1 MLLNI
6 QKYLFAKDTCPIR
19 LNGRTIIVTG
29 FGCDPNCE
37 VPVRLPAYIIPALA
51 LLREMTDDNAKAD
64 VELYF
69 AENYSALL
77 LGQGFEPFVA
87 DFADRAVRYLEAY
100 VANFH
105 PNVSVRILR
114 DRPILAEEW
123 LVIDE
128 MASYLSEHGGDRV
141 KQFAERRGGREALKY
156 MASHAWYMRDPL
168 SKLIG
173 RRPLQ
178 VDGAEN
184 WDEVIMVGGAA
195 EEIFY
200 EARCVLARMGK
211 HSRWRSHQLFTP
223 IGRRPTYYRV
233 EGEPILGDNLC
244 TFEDFISVS
253 KEIHRDILYLLAD
266 ASGEADYSIVER
278 RNNLTAHDS
287 ICLRK
292 GWDNLRKV
300 ASLIS

>member
-6 QKYLFAKDTCPIR
+6 PKFLFAKDTRPVR

-51 LLREMTDDNAKAD
+51 LLREMADDKAKAD
-64 VELYF
+64 VEFYF
-69 AENYSALL
+69 AENYSSLL

-87 DFADRAVRYLEAY
+87 DFADRAIRYLEAY

-105 PNVSVRILR
+105 PNAPVRILR
-114 DRPILAEEW
+114 DRPILADEW
-123 LVIDE
+123 LMIDE
-128 MASYLSEHGGDRV
+128 MASYLSQHGGDRI
-141 KQFAERRGGREALKY
+141 KQFAERRGGWEALKY

-168 SKLIG
+168 SALIG

-200 EARCVLARMGK
+200 EARRVLAKMGE
-211 HSRWRSHQLFTP
+211 HSRWQSHQLFTP
-223 IGRRPTYYRV
+223 IGRRPTYHRV
-233 EGEPILGDNLC
+233 ENEPILGDIPCSL
-244 TFEDFISVS
+244 EDMLSVS
-253 KEIHRDILYLLAD
+253 KEIYRDLLYLLVD
-266 ASGEADYSIVER
+266 ASGEADFSIVER
-278 RNNLTAHDS
+278 RNNLTAHDF

-292 GWDNLRKV
+292 GWNNLREV